1 MNRNDNQRRKA
12 APNPRKSSPTL
23 MSQILKFARNNS
35 LLLMLLAA
43 ALVIGLLVGVIL
55 SGVFGKE
62 KHNDSD
68 GETLSESVSADDL
81 SESLP
86 LNIKFPIQDDNEKPS
101 GALTSEATSESESES
116 TSDSE
121 VQTPVRMLDNMKIE
135 NTEWAYYLVNR
146 SNTISADFEADTEFG
161 AVYSN
166 GRDYYFDARITE
178 YVKAMINDA
187 ALDGVNLYVC
197 SAYRSYKRQTSNFE
211 NRLREYANSKTA
223 FATAYRYTAGY
234 IAVPGSS
241 EHQTG
246 LAVDFIT
253 DGYMTLDDG
262 FENTDAYKWLSKNA
276 YKYGFILRYPS
287 DKSDKTG
294 IFYEPWHFRFIGFE
308 KSRDITESGLCLEE
322 YMEKNGD
329 EFTPLESM
337 YIPSTPAWYE
347 AYLTAKPQDTSAGNG
362 TSESTSATESASV
375 SESTSETESA
385 SDSESMSE
393 TDSAS
398 DSENTSETESAS
410 DSENMSETESASDS
424 ENTSETESVSDSENV
439 SEIESVS
446 DSENMSETESVS
458 DSESMS
464 EIESASDSENTSETE
479 PSDESIDEYTET
491 EGEHASDRESGD
503 PESEMND
510 GVQA

>member
-12 APNPRKSSPTL
+12 APNPRKSSPSL

-86 LNIKFPIQDDNEKPS
+86 LDIKFPIQDDNEKPS

-347 AYLTAKPQDTSAGNG
+347 AYLTAKPQDTSVDNG

-385 SDSESMSE
+385 SDSE
-393 TDSAS
+393 
-398 DSENTSETESAS
+398 NTSETESAS
-410 DSENMSETESASDS
+410 DSESMSETELASDS
-424 ENTSETESVSDSENV
+424 ENMSETESVSDSENV
-439 SEIESVS
+439 SEIESVSDSENTSETELAS

>member
-1 MNRNDNQRRKA
+1 
-12 APNPRKSSPTL
+12 
-23 MSQILKFARNNS
+23 
-35 LLLMLLAA
+35 MLLAA

-86 LNIKFPIQDDNEKPS
+86 LDIKFPIQDDNEKPS

-146 SNTISADFEADTEFG
+146 SNTISADFEADTEFD

-329 EFTPLESM
+329 EFIPLESM

-347 AYLTAKPQDTSAGNG
+347 AYLTAKPQHTSAGNG

-375 SESTSETESA
+375 SESMSETESASGSESMSETESVSGSESMSDTESVSGSESMSEAESVSGSESMSETESASDSENTSETESA

-393 TDSAS
+393 TESASDSESMSEIESAS

-410 DSENMSETESASDS
+410 DSENMSETESASG
-424 ENTSETESVSDSENV
+424 
-439 SEIESVS
+439 
-446 DSENMSETESVS
+446 
-458 DSESMS
+458 
-464 EIESASDSENTSETE
+464 SENTSETE
-479 PSDESIDEYTET
+479 PSDDSIDEYTET
-491 EGEHASDRESGD
+491 EGEHASDREIGD

>member
-1 MNRNDNQRRKA
+1 
-12 APNPRKSSPTL
+12 
-23 MSQILKFARNNS
+23 
-35 LLLMLLAA
+35 
-43 ALVIGLLVGVIL
+43 
-55 SGVFGKE
+55 
-62 KHNDSD
+62 
-68 GETLSESVSADDL
+68 
-81 SESLP
+81 
-86 LNIKFPIQDDNEKPS
+86 
-101 GALTSEATSESESES
+101 
-116 TSDSE
+116 
-121 VQTPVRMLDNMKIE
+121 
-135 NTEWAYYLVNR
+135 
-146 SNTISADFEADTEFG
+146 
-161 AVYSN
+161 
-166 GRDYYFDARITE
+166 
-178 YVKAMINDA
+178 MINDA

-393 TDSAS
+393 TESAS
-398 DSENTSETESAS
+398 DSENTSETESASDSESMSETESAS